1 MKFTG
6 IDTSN
11 AFESFPALWQEFEQ
25 RFQLQLTIHDHIGIF
40 TMPDER
46 RLLPQHNIHKAPCC
60 QYKIGKRLRCFQ
72 HCRHNVIIE
81 GEKKRGPFRYQCW
94 RGIVECVLPLFQG
107 KELAA
112 TIFAGTFRNPDFP
125 VNTLSRYYRQHYLAM
140 PAWNDQL
147 GGEVAFSL
155 TLMGNAMM
163 HMANNLCSE
172 YSLSEAGRK
181 GLIKRFLAANA
192 SHQVTLAD
200 LAQHL
205 NLSVSRTSHILNE
218 LFQCSFATLLHQEQ
232 IKLAKKLLTDGTL
245 SLREV
250 AAHSGF
256 QNVFYFSRIFKQLCK
271 LPPGAFRNRR
281 TDQV

>member
-1 MKFTG
+1 MNLTG
-6 IDTSN
+6 IDISN

-25 RFQLQLTIHDHIGIF
+25 RFHLYLTIHDHIGIL
-40 TMPDER
+40 TMPDGR
-46 RLLPQHNIHKAPCC
+46 SLLPRHNIHRALCC

-72 HCRHNVIIE
+72 HCRHNVMIE

-112 TIFAGTFRNPDFP
+112 TIFAGAFRDSDFP
-125 VNTLSRYYRQHYLAM
+125 VDTLPRYYRQHYLAM
-140 PAWNDQL
+140 PPWNEQI
-147 GGEVAFSL
+147 GGEVAFAL
-155 TLMGNAMM
+155 TLMGNALM
-163 HMANNLCSE
+163 HLANNLGNE
-172 YSLSEAGRK
+172 YSLAETGRK
-181 GLIKRFLAANA
+181 GQIKRFLANNA

-205 NLSVSRTSHILNE
+205 NLSISRTSHIVNE

-232 IKLAKKLLTDGTL
+232 IKLAKKLLADGSL
-245 SLREV
+245 SLKEI
-250 AAHSGF
+250 AFHCGF
-256 QNVFYFSRIFKQLCK
+256 QNEFYFSRIFKQYCG

-281 TDQV
+281 SDQV